1 MLYRAPI
8 APRRMSVES
17 RPPSSFAPVL
27 GLRQDSSVGVDTSG
41 GLLLTV
47 LGEFV
52 LPNDGVM
59 WTQTLVGLM
68 GGVGV
73 RDKAARQALA
83 RMHDRGWLARDKVGR
98 QTRWRLTP
106 TSRRL
111 LEQGAERIYG
121 FGQTARP
128 WDGSWVVLLASVPE
142 RDRQSR
148 YRMGVGLGWSGFGSI
163 GQGVWLSPW
172 VQQERVAVDLLRQLG
187 VDGTSFRAELGAIGS
202 APGLAAGA
210 WDLPELRAQYE
221 EFLADTESLRPEAV
235 LGGDA
240 AALLTTLVHRWRRFP
255 FRDPDLPAAL
265 LPVDWPGPPAARRFA
280 DLRRA
285 LSGEAQRWW
294 LASEAS
300 FAPAGRSG

>member
-1 MLYRAPI
+1 MT
-8 APRRMSVES
+8 VEY

-27 GLRQDSSVGVDTSG
+27 GLRQDSSVSADTSR

-52 LPNDGVM
+52 LPNGSAA
-59 WTQTLVGLM
+59 WTQTLVGVL
-68 GGVGV
+68 GDVGV

-83 RMHDRGWLARDKVGR
+83 RMHERGWLAREKVGR

-106 TSRRL
+106 ASQRL

-128 WDGSWVVLLASVPE
+128 WDGSWLVLLASVPE
-142 RDRQSR
+142 RDRHAR
-148 YRMGVGLGWSGFGSI
+148 YRMGVGLSWAGFGSV

-172 VQQERVAVDLLRQLG
+172 VAQERVAVELLRQLG
-187 VDGTSFRAELGAIGS
+187 VDGTSFRAELGELGS
-202 APGLAAGA
+202 APVLAGSA
-210 WDLPELRAQYE
+210 WDLPELRAHYDA
-221 EFLADTESLRPEAV
+221 FLADTEGLSADGVR
-235 LGGDA
+235 GSDA

-255 FRDPDLPAAL
+255 FLDPDLPAAL
-265 LPVDWPGPPAARRFA
+265 LPDDWPGPAAARHFA
-280 DLRRA
+280 HLRAA
-285 LSGEAQRWW
+285 LSGEAQRGW

-300 FAPAGRSG
+300 FAPNGHGD